1 MNENICKIEAK
12 GFQDL
17 CNHIRDLEEKNKT
30 LEKTNRILS
39 DELTYF
45 KEYSADLE
53 EDVHSLKER
62 CRTLSSEN
70 LKLSSEISEMR
81 FTRKYLT
88 SEEAGR
94 QFAEELLNPSPFVKA
109 EISAEK
115 MESEI
120 VGAMGSYMGDDY

>member
-1 MNENICKIEAK
+1 MNENIAKIEAK

-30 LEKTNRILS
+30 LEKHNLLLS

-53 EDVHSLKER
+53 EDVHSLKEQ
-62 CRTLSSEN
+62 CRTLSKEN
-70 LKLSSEISEMR
+70 WELSSEIADMR
-81 FTRKYLT
+81 FTKKYLT

-94 QFAEELLNPSPFVKA
+94 QFAEELLNPNPFVKA
-109 EISAEK
+109 EIAAEK